1 LRFLGRGPYN
11 NKETPMSAAD
21 DIELPE
27 QPKDPAHRRAALLV
41 SLLAMILA
49 VASLGGGNAAKDAAH
64 HNLLAANAY
73 AFYQAKNVRQTEY
86 KIAADGLRA
95 QLTHPQLP
103 APTRTYMEERLADYE
118 RTIKRYESEPDTGEG
133 KKELMVRA
141 RTHEQERDVA
151 MQRDPWFDYAEAL
164 LQISIVLTSVAIIAG
179 TPMLFGGALILGIL
193 GSLATLNGF
202 LLLV

>member
-1 LRFLGRGPYN
+1 
-11 NKETPMSAAD
+11 MSAAD

-27 QPKDPAHRRAALLV
+27 EPKDPKHRRAALLV

-73 AFYQAKNVRQTEY
+73 AFYQAKNIRQTEY

-103 APTRTYMEERLADYE
+103 APTRAYMEERLADYD
-118 RTIKRYESEPDTGEG
+118 RNVKRYDSEPETGEG
-133 KKELMVRA
+133 KKELMARA
-141 RTHEQERDVA
+141 RMHEHEREVA

-164 LQISIVLTSVAIIAG
+164 LQIAIVLTSVAIIAS
-179 TPMLFGGALILGIL
+179 TPVLFGGALILGIL